1 VRNENLLR
9 NTRNDNILRLCLAH
23 DVSRLFIAIGLPSSA
38 HCLKNHHYLCA
49 MNEIAVIFDMD
60 GVICHTNPYHSIAF
74 REFFSLRNLNPTDEE
89 FAQHMFGK
97 SNSYILSHFLQRPI
111 AGEELLRLEDEKES
125 LFRKIYES
133 HVEPIAGLMNFVN
146 SLEGNGV
153 KLGVATSAPQANLDL
168 ILSKV
173 LIREKL
179 GSVMASE
186 NVKKHKPHP
195 EVYLTSAANLN
206 VSPTQC
212 VVFED
217 SFSGVSAA
225 INAGMKVIGVL
236 TSHTREELPPCD
248 LYIDDYSRV
257 SYNDIKDLITA

>member
-1 VRNENLLR
+1 
-9 NTRNDNILRLCLAH
+9 
-23 DVSRLFIAIGLPSSA
+23 
-38 HCLKNHHYLCA
+38 

-74 REFFSLRNLNPTDEE
+74 REFFSVRNLNPTDEE
-89 FAQHMFGK
+89 FALHMFGK
-97 SNSYILSHFLQRPI
+97 SNSYILSHFLQRPVT
-111 AGEELLRLEDEKES
+111 GDELLQLEDEKES

-133 HVEPIAGLMNFVN
+133 HVEPIAGLINFITD
-146 SLEGNGV
+146 LEGNGV
-153 KLGVATSAPQANLDL
+153 KLGVATSAPLANLEL

-186 NVKKHKPHP
+186 QVKRHKPDP
-195 EVYLTSAANLN
+195 EVYLTSAANLG
-206 VSPTQC
+206 VSPAQC

-225 INAGMKVIGVL
+225 INAGMKVVGVL
-236 TSHTREELPPCD
+236 TSHTKDELPPCN
-248 LYIDDYSRV
+248 LYINDYSDL
-257 SYNDIKDLITA
+257 SYSNIKSLFTV